1 MEREWILFWKVVF
14 GFYLGNL
21 WIVFGFLIFLIQF
34 VVFVIGFGVVVVVV
48 VVVIFVFSVIFGW
61 KKKISIEIGIEY
73 NRYRM
78 IILQKICKYIDENC
92 GLIIIKLV
100 DKVIDDVF
108 FKCI

>member
-1 MEREWILFWKVVF
+1 MERYKDIEIEIKLFYVKIDKVILEMEREWILFWKVVF

-21 WIVFGFLIFLIQF
+21 WIVFGFLIFLIWF

-61 KKKISIEIGIEY
+61 KRKISIEIGIEY

-78 IILQKICKYIDENC
+78 II
-92 GLIIIKLV
+92 
-100 DKVIDDVF
+100 
-108 FKCI
+108 